1 MRTFRRML
9 ADWAA
14 TGADAIDFGEVS
26 PEFFA
31 LVVANGGAVRV
42 EIWEDNGL
50 VRAQE
55 HVYRTGKPSV
65 AASLKERSPSVN
77 ELKKLSADG
86 AENEDTGRRELTIW
100 AD

>member
-1 MRTFRRML
+1 MKSFRRFMV
-9 ADWAA
+9 DWAS
-14 TGADAIDFGEVS
+14 TGADAIDLGEVA

-31 LVVANGGAVRV
+31 TIVANGGAVRV
-42 EIWEDNGL
+42 EIYEDNGL

-65 AASLKERSPSVN
+65 SASLPPRSPSVN
-77 ELKKLSADG
+77 ELKKLAEDG
-86 AENEDTGRRELTIW
+86 AENEETGRREITVW